1 MDQEVG
7 HQLDQQRDQGP
18 HQHVDDGTAVFHR
31 ARQRQHEPDHGTA
44 QARAGSQVA
53 LADQLDL
60 GIPGDPHMD
69 GQEHP
74 EQQQC
79 DDEID
84 REGRQ
89 SGERFDGE
97 HGDICLRR
105 LPFGE
110 AGLTT

>member
-1 MDQEVG
+1 MMEP
-7 HQLDQQRDQGP
+7 LFS
-18 HQHVDDGTAVFHR
+18 TALASGSTNPITAPLR
-31 ARQRQHEPDHGTA
+31 LALAARLP
-44 QARAGSQVA
+44 

-89 SGERFDGE
+89 SGERFEGE

-105 LPFGE
+105 LPLGE